1 MNSDAKKLVEKER
14 RILERSAKVLKPYH
28 KIISFAL
35 GFGIS
40 CIAVSIP
47 FASGFLLGRERKEV
61 FFSNYTLL
69 EYPERLY
76 DVGDRNGDG
85 LSDLLATTDSSLYLY
100 VNSGLGTYERSD
112 FYNEEELVRI
122 FLDRR

>member
-1 MNSDAKKLVEKER
+1 MDFDAKKFVEKEQM
-14 RILERSAKVLKPYH
+14 LERPAKVLKPYH
-28 KIISFAL
+28 KIISFAIGL
-35 GFGIS
+35 GLS
-40 CIAVSIP
+40 CIAVGIP
-47 FASGFLLGRERKEV
+47 FVSGFLLGTERKEV

-122 FLDRR
+122 FLERR